1 MESIARYR
9 ELIQRVITRHAQIP
23 SVSGEVRIETIFDAA
38 QDHYALVY
46 TGWDG
51 LRRIEGEVSTAPSRK
66 GLGTVGWKTGGN
78 DLDPESLLG
87 PQTRMVLQQYQAKL
101 GLPKNGELDEAARK
115 ALGVY

>member
-9 ELIQRVITRHAQIP
+9 ELIQRVITQHAQIP

-51 LRRIEGEVSTAPSRK
+51 LRRIEGEVIHIDIINGKIWIQHDGTEYGVARELEELGIARQEIVLGFHAPVKRPLT
-66 GLGTVGWKTGGN
+66 GYAVG
-78 DLDPESLLG
+78 
-87 PQTRMVLQQYQAKL
+87 
-101 GLPKNGELDEAARK
+101 
-115 ALGVY
+115 

>member
-9 ELIQRVITRHAQIP
+9 ELIKRVITRHAQIP

-51 LRRIEGEVSTAPSRK
+51 LRRIEGEVIHIDIINGKIWIQHDGTEYGVARELED
-66 GLGTVGWKTGGN
+66 LGDFSKRI
-78 DLDPESLLG
+78 SLFRRRLVLG
-87 PQTRMVLQQYQAKL
+87 
-101 GLPKNGELDEAARK
+101 
-115 ALGVY
+115 